1 MYPYLKQGSNLN
13 MVIDN
18 KSYVINNEHLNYK
31 EIIEAI
37 KNDDSER
44 VKSLVDVKESLNV
57 FSEGNVT
64 IEDETILWKG
74 VPLQNFLCD
83 KMLDM
88 FREGFSVTP
97 LVLFLENLM
106 QNPSNRSVTELYRFL
121 ERSNMPI
128 TPDGHFLAFKKVRDD
143 YKDVHS
149 GTFDNSVG
157 QVVSMERNQVDDDK
171 DRTCSNGLHFCSE
184 DYLANFSGERIMIL
198 KINPRDVVSIPS
210 DYGDTKG
217 RCCLYEVIG
226 ELENTEKQTISTTF
240 IKPVQE
246 NGYNIFGVVEE
257 EEEDDYDRYEKEM
270 EESEDSYCDCE
281 ACRPGLS
288 YNY

>member
-88 FREGFSVTP
+88 FREGFSITP

-128 TPDGHFLAFKKVRDD
+128 TPDGHFLAFKKVRAD

-157 QVVSMERNQVDDDK
+157 QVVSMERNRVDDDK

-257 EEEDDYDRYEKEM
+257 EEEDEYM
-270 EESEDSYCDCE
+270 EESEDYCDYV
-281 ACRPGLS
+281 AWSSWSKL
-288 YNY
+288 

>member
-88 FREGFSVTP
+88 FREGFSITP

-257 EEEDDYDRYEKEM
+257 EEEDEYM
-270 EESEDSYCDCE
+270 EESEDYCDYV
-281 ACRPGLS
+281 AWSSWSKL
-288 YNY
+288 

>member
-1 MYPYLKQGSNLN
+1 MELNNMYPYLKQGSNLN

-88 FREGFSVTP
+88 FREGFSITP

-128 TPDGHFLAFKKVRDD
+128 TPDGHFLAFKKVRAD

-157 QVVSMERNQVDDDK
+157 QVVSMERNRVDDDK

-257 EEEDDYDRYEKEM
+257 EEEDEYM
-270 EESEDSYCDCE
+270 EESEDYCDYV
-281 ACRPGLS
+281 AWSSWSKL
-288 YNY
+288 

>member
-1 MYPYLKQGSNLN
+1 
-13 MVIDN
+13 
-18 KSYVINNEHLNYK
+18 
-31 EIIEAI
+31 
-37 KNDDSER
+37 
-44 VKSLVDVKESLNV
+44 
-57 FSEGNVT
+57 
-64 IEDETILWKG
+64 
-74 VPLQNFLCD
+74 
-83 KMLDM
+83 MLDM

>member
-240 IKPVQE
+240 TKPVQE

-257 EEEDDYDRYEKEM
+257 EDDDYDSYEKEM
-270 EESEDSYCDCE
+270 EESEDYYCDCDP
-281 ACRPGLS
+281 CRKAMI
-288 YNY
+288 NAFN